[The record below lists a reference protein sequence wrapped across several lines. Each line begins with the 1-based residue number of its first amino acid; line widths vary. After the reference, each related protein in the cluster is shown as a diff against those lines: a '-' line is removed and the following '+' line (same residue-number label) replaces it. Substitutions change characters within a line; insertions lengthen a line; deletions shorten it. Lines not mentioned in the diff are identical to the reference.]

1 MNRGEWGE
9 PYAALRL
16 LGDKKL
22 YLSDE
27 NGDANPE
34 EWMEVLKVVR
44 QETADRLVT
53 YSCNLNNVDIDIEV
67 NNQLISRI
75 PAERFLIIAELLKAD
90 ISGASG
96 RSFNVSDEVQEFI
109 SEAEMHHLKA
119 KSIEKSDIF
128 ISTRDPRNSIV
139 RENIGFSIKCEFGEN
154 PTLFNTAKASAA
166 KYRITGMTNQL
177 MNQINSMVDAKGHAS
192 VTGRCAALRENG
204 CGLSFVGYEYAARA
218 KCCAFQENLD
228 QINPRLPEVIER
240 MMWNHFMEGQ
250 TEIDIFSVTNR
261 IINEN
266 PCNISLGDSKYPY
279 MIKMFL
285 YSAYCGM
292 TASTL
297 WDGRSTV
304 KGGYITVKETGEVV
318 ANYALESESFKSFL
332 FSHCYLDFPSTDQ
345 GHGDYGRVYVENGD
359 YYFKLNFQI
368 RIR

>member
-16 LGDKKL
+16 LGDRKL
-22 YLSDE
+22 FLSDE
-27 NGDANPE
+27 NGNLNPD
-34 EWMEVLKVVR
+34 EWMEILKVVR

-53 YSCNLNNVDIDIEV
+53 YSCNVNNIDIDIEV
-67 NNQLISRI
+67 NNQRTSRI
-75 PAERFLIIAELLKAD
+75 PAEQFLRMAELLKAD
-90 ISGASG
+90 IIGASG
-96 RSFNVSDEVQEFI
+96 RSFTVSDDVLSFI
-109 SEAEMHHLKA
+109 NGAEMHHLKA

-128 ISTRDPRNSIV
+128 VSARDPRNSIV

-166 KYRITGMTNQL
+166 KYRISGMNARL
-177 MNQINSMVDAKGHAS
+177 MDQINSMVDAKGHATVS
-192 VTGRCAALRENG
+192 GRCAALRENG
-204 CGLSFVGYEYAARA
+204 CNLSFVGYEYAARA

-228 QINPRLPEVIER
+228 QINPRLPDVIER

-250 TEIDIFSVTNR
+250 TEIDIAAVTNR
-261 IINEN
+261 IIREN
-266 PCNISLGDSKYPY
+266 PCGISLGESKYPY

-285 YSAYCGM
+285 YSAFCGM

-318 ANYALESESFKSFL
+318 ANYALESESFKNFL

-345 GHGDYGRVYVENGD
+345 GHGDYGRVYEENGA